1 MNIYPV
7 LYKVRDIARACVQD
21 QFLIGQMFN
30 YDAFHRP
37 ITCIK
42 DDNKNVRLNLLVMTI
57 EKEAMFG
64 GITTAIKIF
73 KACCENMGEK
83 VEARIITLH
92 TPQNYKHDLT
102 AGFTLDNEKADHGIF
117 VAEIDGRNVLP
128 VRENDFFFSSFWV
141 TALLEDKIYSQ
152 QKKFFPNIDIPY
164 FYLAQDYEPGFY
176 AWSSNFIEADASYFT
191 KQKIVAI
198 INSKELNDYF
208 FDVIKYQFYDSVYFV
223 PRLNGKLREYLLEH
237 QNTHSTRKK

>member
-7 LYKVRDIARACVQD
+7 LYKVRDIARACTRS
-21 QFLIGQMFN
+21 ISNRTQMFN